1 MSDQQSNAVKPAP
14 ASSEAKGAGVAIA
27 EGVSAAEIDVSCRP
41 VLLLL
46 LSATIWLVAGSLFG
60 LIASLKFHSP
70 NILADCAWL
79 TYGRVRPAANNALV
93 YGAAIQAGLAIL
105 LWQVCQL
112 GRTRLAAPAL
122 VVAGCVVWNLGM
134 TVGFLGILAGDS
146 TGFEW
151 LEIPQYGAVLLFF
164 GYLAMALAGFLSFRQ
179 RAEPALHISQW
190 FFLAALFWFPWIY
203 STSELLLVVGP
214 VRGVLQSVIAWWYAN
229 NLTTIW
235 FGFVGLGTG
244 FYFVSK
250 LTERP
255 LYSHY
260 LGLFTFW
267 MLAMFGSWGGVP
279 TGAPVPS
286 WLPALSSFGGILTI
300 IPILAVALNIQQ
312 TTCARPPKNM
322 STSLKFIL
330 FGMLAYVVA
339 GVMGCAA
346 SIPQVSEITNFT
358 WYIPAQS
365 ELMVYGFFAMV
376 MFGATYYVVPRL
388 TQLELSESLTKWH
401 FRLSAAGIVI
411 FVVPLA
417 IGGIWQGF
425 AMKDASK
432 AFLDVMKGTLMFL
445 RISTPLSDLLL
456 LGGGVLL
463 LVNLAGLVVR
473 MGKACYSAT
482 LTHVKAVEVAA

>member
-1 MSDQQSNAVKPAP
+1 V
-14 ASSEAKGAGVAIA
+14 
-27 EGVSAAEIDVSCRP
+27 RP
-41 VLLLL
+41 V
-46 LSATIWLVAGSLFG
+46 
-60 LIASLKFHSP
+60 
-70 NILADCAWL
+70 
-79 TYGRVRPAANNALV
+79 ANNALV
-93 YGAAIQAGLAIL
+93 YGAAMQAGLAIL
-105 LWQVCQL
+105 LWLVCQL

-122 VVAGCVVWNLGM
+122 VIAGCVVWNIGV
-134 TVGFLGILAGDS
+134 TVGLLGILAGDS

-151 LEIPQYGAVLLFF
+151 LEIPQYGSALMFF

-179 RAEPALHISQW
+179 RAEQTLHISQW

-250 LTERP
+250 LTDRP

-300 IPILAVALNIQQ
+300 IPILAVGLNILQ
-312 TTCARPPKNM
+312 TACAPPPTHI
-322 STSLKFIL
+322 SAQLRFIL
-330 FGMLAYVVA
+330 FGLLAYVIA
-339 GVMGCAA
+339 GVMNCAA

-365 ELMVYGFFAMV
+365 ELMIYGFFLMV
-376 MFGATYYVVPRL
+376 MFGAIYYVVPRL
-388 TQLELSESLTKWH
+388 TQLELSASLTKWH
-401 FRLSAAGIVI
+401 FRLAAAGIVI

-417 IGGIWQGF
+417 IGGIVQGF
-425 AMKDASK
+425 AMKNPSNE
-432 AFLDVMKGTLMFL
+432 FLVVVKRTLIFI
-445 RISTPLSDLLL
+445 RISTPGELLL
-456 LGGGVLL
+456 LVGNVLL

-473 MGKACYSAT
+473 MGKACYTAT